1 MAGTFLG
8 ALKKVTA
15 ENHTVADLQK
25 LKNEVVDEL
34 CKAIR
39 DIANSN
45 EDFFIIKDYDNT
57 LSVGAKIYLPTV
69 EQEVD
74 Y

>member
-8 ALKKVTA
+8 TVKEITVK
-15 ENHTVADLQK
+15 NPTVADLK
-25 LKNEVVDEL
+25 NAKNEIIDEL
-34 CKAIR
+34 CNALR
-39 DIANSN
+39 DVANSN
-45 EDFFIIKDYDNT
+45 EDFFIIKEHEDRIT
-57 LSVGAKIYLPTV
+57 VGAKIYLPTV

>member
-1 MAGTFLG
+1 MPGTFLG
-8 ALKKVTA
+8 TVKKTTA
-15 ENHTVADLQK
+15 ENLTVSD
-25 LKNEVVDEL
+25 LKNLKTEVVDEL
-34 CKAIR
+34 CKALK

-45 EDFFIIKDYDNT
+45 EDFFIIKEYADYIT
-57 LSVGAKIYLPTV
+57 VCAKIYLPTV